1 MQGSILVISG
11 PTASGKSSLL
21 REVLKKEENFYF
33 SISTTSRP
41 KRDYERDGV
50 DYYFVSEEEF
60 QKNIEN
66 GLFLEWAKVHGNY
79 YGTSLTPVFKALKEG
94 KLIIFDIDVQG
105 HKSIRNKFKNIVTS
119 LFVTTPNQ
127 TILRERLIKRGT
139 DSEEMIKIRL
149 KTALSEM
156 TYIRD
161 FDYLLIND
169 DFKESLENL
178 SSIIK
183 TARLKSKMGSLEDFL
198 GDWLE

>member
-169 DFKESLENL
+169 DFKESAENL

>member
-119 LFVTTPNQ
+119 LFITTPNQ
-127 TILRERLIKRGT
+127 TILRERLRKRGT

-156 TYIRD
+156 TNIQE